1 MAPQSSNLTQT
12 QHTRYSPAGRSY
24 LPVKPQQCHTD
35 LFTDVEQQ
43 KTLIRNGFN
52 VTAFSAESACQE
64 QCLTW
69 ERMLVHCC
77 SKDTGGFPR
86 LVASWTLSSCSFWV
100 RLSCRA
106 WAKAT
111 AAHQLDKE
119 SAEKRPPHSSCPA
132 EMEFAV
138 RKESK
143 KNYHIDWLG
152 HFNWVHWDKNTTR
165 QLFYQRIFLL
175 IIKYTFS
182 IYNCAVFKL

>member
-1 MAPQSSNLTQT
+1 MPGQKKQHKWRPRAQSSHRHSTRTLLTRRT
-12 QHTRYSPAGRSY
+12 ILSPCKTKTMWHCSIHWYWGYCSKKRDYKRVPGRCGLSRASCD
-24 LPVKPQQCHTD
+24 QCP
-35 LFTDVEQQ
+35 
-43 KTLIRNGFN
+43 
-52 VTAFSAESACQE
+52 
-64 QCLTW
+64 TW

-138 RKESK
+138 RKE
-143 KNYHIDWLG
+143 
-152 HFNWVHWDKNTTR
+152 
-165 QLFYQRIFLL
+165 
-175 IIKYTFS
+175 
-182 IYNCAVFKL
+182 